1 MGGVGSGG
9 ARSHSGPP
17 PNPNALRRQRDGK
30 EWTKL
35 PAEGRLGL
43 PPEWPDEVEQPDDQ
57 ELLMWRRIWMSPQ
70 AVVWEADHVEDMV
83 AFYVRTYLEAMKP
96 RAGAQARTFVKQMSE
111 ALLLTPATLAQQRYV
126 IEGTPE
132 ARAIDA
138 AVADHAAAQAN
149 PRRRGPGKAKS
160 AKERAGFT
168 VVEPGPAEDDEEQPE
183 NDVADGEVQAVA
195 DDDEPP
201 F

>member
-1 MGGVGSGG
+1 MGGIGSGG
-9 ARSHSGPP
+9 ARSHSGPA

-35 PAEGRLGL
+35 PSAGRLGL
-43 PPEWPDEVEQPDDQ
+43 PPEWPDEVSAPSEK
-57 ELLMWRRIWMSPQ
+57 ENLMWRRIWMSPQ
-70 AVVWEADHVEDMV
+70 AVVWEADQVHDMV

-96 RAGAQARTFVKQMSE
+96 GAGAQARTFVKQMSE

-126 IEGTPE
+126 IDGTPE

-138 AVADHAAAQAN
+138 AIADHTDNPDAAPTG
-149 PRRRGPGKAKS
+149 PRRRGPGRKTAR
-160 AKERAGFT
+160 ERFK
-168 VVEPGPAEDDEEQPE
+168 VVQSDAADDDDDLGDAQP
-183 NDVADGEVQAVA
+183 DVAD
-195 DDDEPP
+195 DNPPP